1 MMDYRERELDP
12 RGLSTMLEFREVQ
25 RHEWQPQELA
35 AMLRHH
41 FDAPLHLSMGTL
53 SAEVAHQLR
62 QATPPLDP
70 LMTLGQLLHHPQ
82 PPVELLRLV
91 KRFAKLCRRD
101 PENPLPSE
109 MVMLLYYA
117 SIVVAM
123 TRAHE
128 EITELTPASLRR
140 GLRWLS
146 AQIWIDEEMR
156 SLLQDGLN
164 QVADAAKSQHSAG
177 E

>member
-1 MMDYRERELDP
+1 MHYQGRELDP

-62 QATPPLDP
+62 QANPPLDP

-117 SIVVAM
+117 SIVAAM
-123 TRAHE
+123 TRAE
-128 EITELTPASLRR
+128 DQITELSPASLRR

-146 AQIWIDEEMR
+146 AQTWIDEEMR

-164 QVADAAKSQHSAG
+164 EVADAAMSPRSAG

>member
-1 MMDYRERELDP
+1 MHYQGRELDP

-62 QATPPLDP
+62 QANPPLDP

-101 PENPLPSE
+101 PDNPLPSE

-117 SIVVAM
+117 SIVAAM

-128 EITELTPASLRR
+128 EITELSPASLRR

-146 AQIWIDEEMR
+146 AQTWIDQGMR
-156 SLLQDGLN
+156 ALLQDGLN
-164 QVADAAKSQHSAG
+164 EVADAAMSPRSAG